1 MNVTVVSNEV
11 CNRLYKP
18 NPVTDNMLC
27 AGETKKGGKDACQ
40 GDSGGPLVLK
50 VISTI
55 NKKQFRKYHLQFIA
69 IGTIKIISCN
79 IKIFILGI

>member
-1 MNVTVVSNEV
+1 MTVVSNKD

-27 AGETKKGGKDACQ
+27 AGTKNGGKDACQ

-50 VISTI
+50 VI
-55 NKKQFRKYHLQFIA
+55 LA
-69 IGTIKIISCN
+69 IK
-79 IKIFILGI
+79 LD

>member
-50 VISTI
+50 VILTI
-55 NKKQFRKYHLQFIA
+55 NKKQFRKYHLHIA